1 VASKVNVTV
10 LDRTGQTSAIR
21 VRQAPARRRPLAPI
35 NRHFT
40 TVPLRPGHG
49 RAALTRLDEAP
60 AAGRRA
66 SCKIRSEQGLPVRD
80 EILSQIVGPPV
91 DAEVVFDA
99 LMPRKVSNLLL
110 VSSLYDYYTFIED
123 GTISEMLYSEF
134 LDLDLR
140 FTPSIERVSTAE
152 EALERLRAEPFDL
165 VISMA
170 KVGSMD
176 VADFGAA
183 VQAVRPDISVAL
195 LATNLRELG
204 VLPPLERLPG
214 VEAVFVWLGDVRLFV
229 AIIKHVE
236 DRRNAAHDAEVAGV
250 RSIILVEDSVQF
262 YSSYLPM
269 LYSEILKQ
277 TRAVTAESVT
287 RSQKTTRM
295 RARPKVLLARTY
307 EEAMALY
314 DQYER
319 TVLGVIV
326 DAAFP
331 REGRLDPAAG
341 FRFARVLK
349 ERAPT
354 LPVLMQSESRSAAAA
369 ASLGLPF
376 LDKSSPTLL
385 ADLRRFMRHDL
396 GFGDFVFR
404 EPDGT
409 VISRAPDLR
418 SLEWGLQAVPGEY
431 LLSNVARRD
440 FCTWLIA
447 RTEFELAE
455 AIRQIVERPD
465 GDAERL
471 RSRLLGAL
479 RAYRG
484 RSSAGVVVDYS
495 ARTFEGGSGVVRIG
509 RGSLGG
515 KGRGLAFLNALLSRY
530 KLERRFPD
538 VRIFVPP
545 TAVLTTGVFDRFM
558 ESSGLLD
565 YALQETDDDRITG
578 AFLDAELPPE
588 ASESLWNFLQ
598 WVRYP
603 LAVRSSSLLEDAS
616 YQPFAGIY
624 ETYMIPNNAGNPE
637 ARHQELCDA
646 VKRVYA
652 STYHRNPKAYMQA
665 LPHRLE
671 EEKMAVVIQQVVGR
685 PHGRYLYPDFA
696 GVGRS
701 INFYAVPGVKSEDGV
716 VSVALGLG
724 RTVVEGGRAVRFCP
738 ACPRKPI
745 QSFTTADYLE
755 NSQRTFFALDLGPA
769 SEAGAR
775 AGAGLDL
782 VSLDIEAAERD
793 GTLAAVGSTYS
804 PDNDAIYDGLTRAGV
819 RLVTMAGVLKGQA
832 FPLAGVTDLLL
843 RVGTAAFSCPV
854 EIEFAVS
861 LSEER
866 GAPHE
871 FAFLQI
877 RPLVVG
883 GETQDVVVGEPETR
897 RAFCVSHH
905 ALGHGHIRNVRDV
918 VYVRPAGFDRAGTRQ
933 LADEIGALNARLQ
946 HEQRPY
952 VLIGPGRWGSA
963 DPWLGVPVKWAHIS
977 GVRCIVETPFADVQ
991 VDPSQGSHF
1000 FQNIVSFGIGYLT
1013 IDPRG
1018 GQDRVDLDWL
1028 DRCEA
1033 ETNSAALRHVAF
1045 REPLHIAVNGRTH
1058 VGVVLK
1064 PD

>member
-1 VASKVNVTV
+1 
-10 LDRTGQTSAIR
+10 
-21 VRQAPARRRPLAPI
+21 
-35 NRHFT
+35 
-40 TVPLRPGHG
+40 
-49 RAALTRLDEAP
+49 
-60 AAGRRA
+60 
-66 SCKIRSEQGLPVRD
+66 VRD
-80 EILSQIVGPPV
+80 DILNEIVGPPV
-91 DAEVVFDA
+91 DAEVAFDA
-99 LMPRKVSNLLL
+99 LMPRKVGNLLL

-140 FTPSIERVSTAE
+140 FTPSIERVSTAD
-152 EALERLRAEPFDL
+152 EALERLQTDTFDL

-170 KVGSMD
+170 KVGHMN
-176 VADFGAA
+176 VAEFGKA
-183 VQAVRPDISVAL
+183 VKAVRPGVAVAL
-195 LATNLRELG
+195 LASNLRELAT
-204 VLPPLERLPG
+204 LSPLEPLEG
-214 VEAVFVWLGDVRLFV
+214 IDSVFVWLGDVRLFL

-236 DRRNAAHDAEVAGV
+236 DRLNAAHDAEIAGV
-250 RSIILVEDSVQF
+250 RSIILVEDSVHF

-314 DQYER
+314 DQYEQ

-341 FRFARVLK
+341 FRFAQALK
-349 ERAPT
+349 ARTPN
-354 LPVLMQSESRSAAAA
+354 LPVLMQSEPQSAARA
-369 ASLGLPF
+369 ASLDLPF
-376 LDKSSPTLL
+376 LDKTSPTLL
-385 ADLRRFMRHDL
+385 ADLRRFMQREL

-404 EPDGT
+404 EPGGDI
-409 VISRAPDLR
+409 ISRATDLR
-418 SLEWGLQAVPGEY
+418 TLEWALQAVPGEY
-431 LLSNVARRD
+431 LLLNVARRD
-440 FCTWLIA
+440 FYTWLMA

-455 AIRQIVERPD
+455 AIGQIALRPAD
-465 GDAERL
+465 NPEQL
-471 RSRLLGAL
+471 RHRLLDAL
-479 RAYRG
+479 RLYRG

-495 ARTFEGGSGVVRIG
+495 ARTFEGGGGVVRIG

-515 KGRGLAFLNALLSRY
+515 KGRGLAFVNALINRY
-530 KLERRFPD
+530 RLEHRFPD

-558 ESSGLLD
+558 ESSGLLK
-565 YALQETDDDRITG
+565 YALEEPDDDRITE
-578 AFLDAELPPE
+578 AFLNAELPSD
-588 ASESLWNFLQ
+588 ANESLWNFLQ

-624 ETYMIPNNAGNPE
+624 ETFMIPNNDGDPE
-637 ARHQELCDA
+637 VRHEQLCDA

-652 STYHRNPKAYMQA
+652 STYHRNPKAYMQS
-665 LPHRLE
+665 LLHRLE

-685 PHGRYLYPDFA
+685 QHDRYLYPDFA

-701 INFYAVPGVKSEDGV
+701 LNFYPVPGLTPEDGV

-724 RTVVEGGRAVRFCP
+724 RTVVEGGRAVRFSP
-738 ACPRKPI
+738 AWPRKPI
-745 QSFTTADYLE
+745 QSFNTTDYLE
-755 NSQRTFFALDLGPA
+755 NSQRTFFALDMAPSG
-769 SEAGAR
+769 GGR
-775 AGAGLDL
+775 VDL
-782 VSLDIEAAERD
+782 VPLDIEVAEGH

-804 PDNDAIYDGLTRAGV
+804 PDNDAIYDGVGRPGA
-819 RLVTMAGVLKGQA
+819 RLVTMAGVLKGRV
-832 FPLAGVTDLLL
+832 FPLAEVTAFLL
-843 RVGTAAFSCPV
+843 RVGAAASSCPV

-861 LSEER
+861 LSETR
-866 GAPHE
+866 DVPHE

-877 RPLVVG
+877 RPLVLG
-883 GETQDVVVGEPETR
+883 GEAQEVAVGELETA
-897 RAFCVSHH
+897 RALCVSHQ
-905 ALGHGHIRNVRDV
+905 ALGHGQIRGVRDI
-918 VYVRPAGFDRAGTRQ
+918 VYVRPGGFDRAATRQ

-946 HEQRPY
+946 RERRPY
-952 VLIGPGRWGSA
+952 VLVGPGRWGSA

-977 GVRCIVETPFADVQ
+977 GVRCIIETPFADLH

-1013 IDPRG
+1013 IDARDG
-1018 GQDRVDLDWL
+1018 RDRLDLDWL
-1028 DRCEA
+1028 EAREA
-1033 ETNSAALRHVAF
+1033 ESHSARLRHVAF
-1045 REPLHIAVNGRTH
+1045 RNPLRIALNGRTH
-1058 VGVVLK
+1058 VGVVMK

>member
-1 VASKVNVTV
+1 M
-10 LDRTGQTSAIR
+10 
-21 VRQAPARRRPLAPI
+21 
-35 NRHFT
+35 
-40 TVPLRPGHG
+40 
-49 RAALTRLDEAP
+49 
-60 AAGRRA
+60 
-66 SCKIRSEQGLPVRD
+66 RD
-80 EILSQIVGPPV
+80 EILNEIIGPPV
-91 DAEVVFDA
+91 DAEVAFDA

-152 EALERLRAEPFDL
+152 EALERLQAGTFDL

-170 KVGSMD
+170 KVGHMN
-176 VADFGAA
+176 VAKFGEA
-183 VQAVRPDISVAL
+183 VQATRPDVSVAL
-195 LATNLRELG
+195 LATNPRELS
-204 VLPPLERLPG
+204 VLPPLEQLRG
-214 VEAVFVWLGDVRLFV
+214 VDSVFVWLGDVRLFV
-229 AIIKHVE
+229 AIIKQFE

-307 EEAMALY
+307 EDALALY
-314 DQYER
+314 EQYER
-319 TVLGVIV
+319 NVLGVIV

-331 REGRLDPAAG
+331 REGRMDPTAG
-341 FRFARVLK
+341 FRFAQVLK
-349 ERAPT
+349 KRAPD
-354 LPVLMQSESRSAAAA
+354 LPVLMQSESRSAGMA
-369 ASLGLPF
+369 ASAGLPF
-376 LDKSSPTLL
+376 LDKNSPTLL
-385 ADLRRFMRHDL
+385 ADLRKFMQRDL

-404 EPDGT
+404 QPDGA

-418 SLEWGLQAVPGEY
+418 TLEWAIQAVPGEH
-431 LLSNVARRD
+431 LRSNVARSD

-455 AIRQIVERPD
+455 ATRNIVQQP
-465 GDAERL
+465 AEDPETL
-471 RSRLLGAL
+471 RHLLLAAL
-479 RAYRG
+479 RTYRG

-495 ARTFEGGSGVVRIG
+495 SRTFEGGAGVMRIG

-515 KGRGLAFLNALLSRY
+515 KGRGLAFVNALINRY
-530 KLERRFPD
+530 RLEHRFPD

-558 ESSGLLD
+558 ESSGLLP
-565 YALQETDDDRITG
+565 YALQETDDDRITE
-578 AFLDAELPPE
+578 AFLDADLPAE

-624 ETYMIPNNAGNPE
+624 ETFMIPNNAGDPE
-637 ARHQELCDA
+637 TRHEQLCDA
-646 VKRVYA
+646 DKRVYA
-652 STYHRNPKAYMQA
+652 STYHRNPKAYMQS
-665 LPHRLE
+665 LPNRLE

-685 PHGRYLYPDFA
+685 QHDGYLYPDFA

-701 INFYAVPGVKSEDGV
+701 LNFYPMPGLRTEDGV

-724 RTVVEGGRAVRFCP
+724 KTVVDGGSAVRFCP

-745 QSFTTADYLE
+745 QSFTPADHLE
-755 NSQRTFFALDLGPA
+755 NSQRTFLALDMSEAPA
-769 SEAGAR
+769 GAGAR
-775 AGAGLDL
+775 GDPRLR
-782 VSLDIEAAERD
+782 VVPVDIDVAERH

-804 PDNDAIYDGLTRAGV
+804 PDNDAIYDGLARAGV
-819 RLVTMAGVLKGQA
+819 RLVTMAGVLKGRV
-832 FPLAGVTDLLL
+832 FPLAEVTAFLL
-843 RVGTAAFSCPV
+843 RVGEAASSCPV

-861 LSEER
+861 LSEKR
-866 GAPHE
+866 DTPHD

-877 RPLVVG
+877 RPLVLGSEAQEVTLDG
-883 GETQDVVVGEPETR
+883 LDVQT
-897 RAFCVSHH
+897 ALCLSHG
-905 ALGHGHIRNVRDV
+905 ALGNGHIRGVRDV
-918 VYVRPAGFDRAGTRQ
+918 IYVRPRGFDRAKTRQ
-933 LADEIGALNARLQ
+933 LADEIGAINVRLQ
-946 HEQRPY
+946 REKRPY

-963 DPWLGVPVKWAHIS
+963 DPWLGVPVKWADIS
-977 GVRCIVETPFADVQ
+977 GVRCIVETPFADLH

-1013 IDPRG
+1013 IDPRDNR
-1018 GQDRVDLDWL
+1018 DRLDTEWL
-1028 DRCEA
+1028 EGRRA
-1033 ETNSAALRHVAF
+1033 EMESPSLRHLTFDDPV
-1045 REPLHIAVNGRTH
+1045 RIVLNGRAN
-1058 VGVVLK
+1058 VGVVMK
-1064 PD
+1064 PE

>member
-1 VASKVNVTV
+1 M
-10 LDRTGQTSAIR
+10 
-21 VRQAPARRRPLAPI
+21 
-35 NRHFT
+35 
-40 TVPLRPGHG
+40 PGG
-49 RAALTRLDEAP
+49 GT
-60 AAGRRA
+60 
-66 SCKIRSEQGLPVRD
+66 PVRD
-80 EILSQIVGPPV
+80 EILSEIIGPPV
-91 DAEVVFDA
+91 DAEVAFDA

-110 VSSLYDYYTFIED
+110 VSSLYDYHTFIED

-152 EALERLRAEPFDL
+152 EALDRLRADEFDL

-170 KVGSMD
+170 KVGHMN
-176 VADFGAA
+176 VAQFGEA
-183 VQAVRPDISVAL
+183 VHATRPDVSVAL
-195 LATNLRELG
+195 LATNPRELS
-204 VLPPLERLPG
+204 VLPPLGQMRG
-214 VEAVFVWLGDVRLFV
+214 VDSVFVWLGDVRLFV
-229 AIIKHVE
+229 AIIKHFE
-236 DRRNAAHDAEVAGV
+236 DRRNAAHDAQVAGV
-250 RSIILVEDSVQF
+250 RSLILVEDSVQF

-269 LYSEILKQ
+269 LYGEILKQ

-314 DQYER
+314 EQYEQ

-331 REGRLDPAAG
+331 REGRLDPEAG
-341 FRFARVLK
+341 FRFAQVLK
-349 ERAPT
+349 LRAPE
-354 LPVLMQSESRSAAAA
+354 LPVLMQSESHGAERAAAV
-369 ASLGLPF
+369 GLPF
-376 LDKSSPTLL
+376 LDKTSPTLL
-385 ADLRRFMRHDL
+385 ADLRRFMQRDL

-404 EPDGT
+404 QPDGA

-418 SLEWGLQAVPGEY
+418 TIEWAIQAVPGEH
-431 LLSNVARRD
+431 LLSNVSRSD
-440 FCTWLIA
+440 FCSWLIA

-455 AIRQIVERPD
+455 AIRAIVREPD
-465 GDAERL
+465 EDRESL
-471 RSRLLGAL
+471 RRRLLGAL
-479 RAYRG
+479 RTYRG

-495 ARTFEGGSGVVRIG
+495 ARTFEGGAGVVRIG

-515 KGRGLAFLNALLSRY
+515 KGRGLAFVNALINKYR
-530 KLERRFPD
+530 LEHRFPG

-558 ESSGLLD
+558 ESSGLLPF
-565 YALQETDDDRITG
+565 ALQETDDERITE
-578 AFLDAELPPE
+578 AFLDADLPAD

-624 ETYMIPNNAGNPE
+624 ETFMIPNNAGDPE
-637 ARHQELCDA
+637 ARHDQLCDA

-652 STYHRNPKAYMQA
+652 STYHRNPKAYMQS

-685 PHGRYLYPDFA
+685 PHDHYLYPDFA

-701 INFYAVPGVKSEDGV
+701 LNFYPMPGLKPEDGV

-724 RTVVEGGRAVRFCP
+724 KTVVDGGRAVRFCP
-738 ACPRKPI
+738 ALPRKPI
-745 QSFTTADYLE
+745 QSFTPADHLE
-755 NSQRTFFALDLGPA
+755 NSQRAFLALDMAERPSATGPHA
-769 SEAGAR
+769 DPQLS
-775 AGAGLDL
+775 
-782 VSLDIEAAERD
+782 VVPLDIEMAERH

-804 PDNDAIYDGLTRAGV
+804 PDNEAVYDGTSRPGV
-819 RLVTMAGVLKGQA
+819 RLVTMAGVLKGRV
-832 FPLAGVTDLLL
+832 FPLAEVTAFLL
-843 RVGTAAFSCPV
+843 RVGEAASSCPV
-854 EIEFAVS
+854 EIEFAVT
-861 LSEER
+861 LSQKP

-877 RPLVVG
+877 RPLVLGSESYEVTLDG
-883 GETQDVVVGEPETR
+883 LDVQS
-897 RAFCVSHH
+897 ALCLSHQ
-905 ALGHGHIRNVRDV
+905 ALGNGYIRGVRDV
-918 VYVRPAGFDRAGTRQ
+918 LYVRRSGFERSKTRQ
-933 LADEIGALNARLQ
+933 LADEVGAVNAKLRQ
-946 HEQRPY
+946 DGRPY

-963 DPWLGVPVKWAHIS
+963 DPWLGVPVRWADIS
-977 GVRCIVETPFADVQ
+977 GVRCIVETPFADLH

-1013 IDPRG
+1013 IDARG
-1018 GQDRVDLDWL
+1018 GRDRLDLEWL
-1028 DRCEA
+1028 DRQPALMES
-1033 ETNSAALRHVAF
+1033 TSLRHVVF
-1045 REPLHIAVNGRTH
+1045 DEPLRIVLNGRTN
-1058 VGVVLK
+1058 VGIVMR